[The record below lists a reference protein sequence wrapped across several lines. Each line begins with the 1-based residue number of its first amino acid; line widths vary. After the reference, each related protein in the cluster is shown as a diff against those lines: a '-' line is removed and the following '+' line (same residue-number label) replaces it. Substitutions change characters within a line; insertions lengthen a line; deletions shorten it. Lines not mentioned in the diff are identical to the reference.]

1 MKNIIFNWM
10 NVNTHIKKRPKN
22 RSLFLLKMTDLQKKT
37 KKNTSKVEMQF
48 FSIIFIQ
55 TSFFLYI

>member
-1 MKNIIFNWM
+1 
-10 NVNTHIKKRPKN
+10 
-22 RSLFLLKMTDLQKKT
+22 MTDLQKKKK

>member
-10 NVNTHIKKRPKN
+10 NVNTHIKKTKE
-22 RSLFLLKMTDLQKKT
+22 QKFVFVKDDWLAKT
-37 KKNTSKVEMQF
+37 NTSKVEMQF

>member
-22 RSLFLLKMTDLQKKT
+22 RSLFLLKMTDLQKK
-37 KKNTSKVEMQF
+37 KNTSKVEMQF

>member
-1 MKNIIFNWM
+1 
-10 NVNTHIKKRPKN
+10 
-22 RSLFLLKMTDLQKKT
+22 MTDLQKKK

>member
-1 MKNIIFNWM
+1 
-10 NVNTHIKKRPKN
+10 
-22 RSLFLLKMTDLQKKT
+22 MTDLQKK